1 MGEFKSKIRD
11 IESERKGDIEREKRV
26 NKDTTVKQSFYGPV
40 HSTMLSFYCPT
51 KASFY
56 GAFSPHTLTHT
67 KKVVSMQKRMAISW
81 YEGEKGLV

>member
-56 GAFSPHTLTHT
+56 GAFSPHTRTHT
-67 KKVVSMQKRMAISW
+67 YTHKKSSFYAKKNG
-81 YEGEKGLV
+81 YKLV